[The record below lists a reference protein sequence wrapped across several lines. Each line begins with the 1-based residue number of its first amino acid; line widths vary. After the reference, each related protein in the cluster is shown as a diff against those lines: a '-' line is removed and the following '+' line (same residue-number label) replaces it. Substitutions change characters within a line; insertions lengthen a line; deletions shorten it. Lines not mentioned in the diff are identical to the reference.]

1 MVVSELPRE
10 KHSREDGFL
19 CELISSKYNDSPFSC
34 FHSYLVVIRPDKI
47 RAMHYHKQKQEWLA
61 LTSGKIKLVLENI
74 NTKERSEIK
83 MDIEAEKY
91 KIIHIPSFFAH
102 AIKNIGSSNASIV
115 IFTEKSDNLEDTID
129 YQMEI

>member
-1 MVVSELPRE
+1 MIVSELHRE

-19 CELISSKYNDSPFSC
+19 CELISTKYKDSPFSC

-61 LTSGKIKLVLENI
+61 LTSGEIKLVLENI

-83 MDIEAEKY
+83 MGIEEENY
-91 KIIHIPSFFAH
+91 RLIYIPPFFAH
-102 AIKNIGSSNASIV
+102 AIKNIGDFDASIV
-115 IFTEKSDNLEDTID
+115 IFAEKSEKIEDTIE
-129 YQMEI
+129 YRMEI